1 MNDHPATR
9 TATGPAGPD
18 TEHSTCEHCAQPVA
32 RRGDGVWTHVDGLP
46 VTCSTPGRRACGVAT
61 PVQAAST
68 LRVLLLAL
76 LRAGLCEIDLYDDGF
91 EVSGPDDVSLVHV
104 RGTFTPTQVSTM
116 LLGGDAADLVN
127 DYRTGARP
135 PGIDDDP
142 RHLRHNVTA
151 VGEATAWR
159 YLAAADVPSDRS
171 DHFWL
176 AALGVQVL
184 VRRRDDGVFVA
195 VNDEGIA
202 AEHGPLVVQVNEGD
216 AIVHGVP

>member
-1 MNDHPATR
+1 MTDHPATR
-9 TATGPAGPD
+9 AATGPAGPD
-18 TEHSTCEHCAQPVA
+18 TERSTCEHCGQPIV
-32 RRGDGVWTHVDGLP
+32 RRGGADWMHVDGLP
-46 VTCSTPGRRACGVAT
+46 VTCSTPGRRATGVAT

-76 LRAGLCEIDLYDDGF
+76 LHAGLCEIDLYDDGF

-104 RGTFTPTQVSTM
+104 RGAFTPTQVSA
-116 LLGGDAADLVN
+116 LLGVDADGVVN

-135 PGIDDDP
+135 AGTDDDR

-151 VGEATAWR
+151 VGEAAAWR
-159 YLAAADVPSDRS
+159 YLAAADIPSDHS

-176 AALGVQVL
+176 AALGVEVL

-202 AEHGPLVVQVNEGD
+202 AGHGPLVVQVNEGD
-216 AIVHGVP
+216 AIAHGVA